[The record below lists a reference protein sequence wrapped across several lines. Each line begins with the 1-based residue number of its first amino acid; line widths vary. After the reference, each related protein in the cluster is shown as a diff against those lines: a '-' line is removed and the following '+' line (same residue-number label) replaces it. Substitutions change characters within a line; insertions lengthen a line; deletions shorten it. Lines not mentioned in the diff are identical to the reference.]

1 MGTELKFLQNNPKG
15 AIFTVKKMLDELKV
29 PCVLESDGKKAQ
41 TAGEWE
47 KIRPEILKIMLEN
60 EYGYLPEAPESVS
73 FRIKE
78 TDPRFCAGKVTFY
91 KVEII
96 CRVYGEEFTFP
107 VSYVVPKKGDKF
119 KTFVMVNFRPDVP
132 DKYLPSE
139 EIADNGF
146 ACASFYYQ
154 DITSDDGDF
163 TNGLAGL
170 IYKDSER
177 SATSPGKIAMW
188 AWAAMRVMD
197 FLQTRDEVDKE
208 NICVAGHSRLGKTAL
223 LTGACDERFA
233 VVHSNCAG
241 CSGDSLNRGKAEGN
255 ETVGDII
262 DRFEFWFC
270 ENYKKWYGKDNETP
284 FDQHFMLALIAPRKV
299 HIAAAEEDIWAGPNL
314 QFLSCVAASEVWE
327 IYGKK
332 GFVYTDKDYLKVKY
346 LNEGNLGFC
355 FRKNRHYF
363 AREDWHG
370 LFDFMNK

>member
-60 EYGYLPEAPESVS
+60 EYGYLPEAPESIS

-91 KVEII
+91 KVEIT

-299 HIAAAEEDIWAGPNL
+299 HIAAAEEDIWADPKSE
-314 QFLSCVAASEVWE
+314 FLSCLAASEVYKLYGLSGLIHNNEYLTAPDCLHNGE
-327 IYGKK
+327 IGYHVRK
-332 GFVYTDKDYLKVKY
+332 GLHYFSRTDWLYYLKYY
-346 LNEGNLGFC
+346 L
-355 FRKNRHYF
+355 
-363 AREDWHG
+363 D
-370 LFDFMNK
+370 